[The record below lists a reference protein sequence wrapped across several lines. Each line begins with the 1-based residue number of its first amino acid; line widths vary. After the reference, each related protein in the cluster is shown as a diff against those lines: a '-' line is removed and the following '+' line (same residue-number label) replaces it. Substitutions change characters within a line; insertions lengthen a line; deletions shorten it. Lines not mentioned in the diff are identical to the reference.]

1 MIAYSHDIE
10 QLGGGSA
17 PSHSFQLAASQPAKH
32 AVKQPRGTPRHPNS
46 KTKIYN

>member
-17 PSHSFQLAASQPAKH
+17 PSHSFQLAASQP
-32 AVKQPRGTPRHPNS
+32 
-46 KTKIYN
+46 